1 MNEYTLSQQYA
12 LVGLDGQD
20 SIHITTAKSAVCR
33 GIAAAKLLERL
44 ILSDHLDL
52 EAVKEELE
60 AEFKEIR
67 GIGRKEAHGLET
79 EMAEVLKD

>member
-20 SIHITTAKSAVCR
+20 SIHTTTAKSAVCR

-60 AEFKEIR
+60 AELKRFAVSA
-67 GIGRKEAHGLET
+67 GRKPTVWRLRWR
-79 EMAEVLKD
+79 KY

>member
-20 SIHITTAKSAVCR
+20 SIHTTTAKSAVCR
-33 GIAAAKLLERL
+33 GIAAAKLLEKF
-44 ILSDHLDL
+44 ILSDNLDL

-60 AEFKEIR
+60 AEFMR
-67 GIGRKEAHGLET
+67 FAALAGRKLT
-79 EMAEVLKD
+79 VWRLR